1 MATVITQT
9 ANPAGVSASANVAT
23 YTAASIGTA
32 APNRIVVVLVGSEL
46 ASTPIASCTIGG
58 NAMTAGTQGNQGA
71 VYARAFY
78 LLYPTGTTADIAVT
92 FTTNSPT
99 STQNHIA
106 VYTVVGGTYSST
118 GADKS
123 TDMDSTDPLTTGSI
137 SIASGGGFIAVAAS
151 ATDTNAKSWANATED
166 IDADGGALR
175 FTTAT
180 RTTSLTT
187 TAVTCTGTTNGED
200 GALSYFIFGAN
211 TSPTVALNS
220 PADSATGVS
229 TTPLLDFTGTDTE
242 SNDVRYEV
250 QVATSA
256 FVDISASNLTTGT
269 DIDGGT
275 SSTTASVSPSSN
287 KLQLLSVASRT
298 AITADPNEPTATGN
312 GLTWVSIG
320 SVVYDNTSS
329 TRRRITLFRAMG
341 ASPSSGAI
349 TIDFGGQAQTS
360 VRWSLEEFTNA
371 DTSGTNGSGAIV
383 QTVTNFDPDADVTTL
398 TVTLAAFSNVNNATY
413 GTFAS
418 GDAETLVVG
427 SGFTSLSEGD
437 SGDSNIHLLA
447 EFKNSN
453 DTSVDMS
460 KPTFSELGGIAVEIK
475 NAVQPVIDAVS
486 GTDAGFANPDV
497 GGDTDPFTSGDNIQY
512 TVQSALSNS
521 TVYYW
526 RVRGIDPAGSNS
538 YGAWATT
545 RSFTTT
551 AAGGTVVKDM
561 MGMGMIPFPR

>member
-229 TTPLLDFTGTDTE
+229 TTPVLDFTGTDTE

-250 QVATSA
+250 QVHTSSSFPA
-256 FVDISASNLTTGT
+256 DMTASNLTTGT
-269 DIDGGT
+269 STTDDT
-275 SSTTASVSPSSN
+275 VYTTASISPSAYDLILCHIT
-287 KLQLLSVASRT
+287 LQRADSVAPST
-298 AITADPNEPTATGN
+298 PTVTGN
-312 GLTWVSIG
+312 GITYALIDRVD
-320 SVVYDNTSS
+320 YDIATTSRNT
-329 TRRRITLFRAMG
+329 TFLFRGMS

-349 TIDFGGQAQTS
+349 TITCGETTDQAIWAIDKVTG
-360 VRWSLEEFTNA
+360 A

-383 QTVTNFDPDADVTTL
+383 QSATNVETTGSGNSL
-398 TVTLAAFSNVNNATY
+398 TVTLGAFSSTDNATY
-413 GTFAS
+413 GAFADD
-418 GDAETLVVG
+418 GADNYTEG
-427 SGFTSLSEGD
+427 SGFTKLGYAQITSDLISQTEWK
-437 SGDSNIHLLA
+437 ST
-447 EFKNSN
+447 N
-453 DTSVDMS
+453 DTSVDIS
-460 KPTFSELGGIAVEIK
+460 FNVNDLVGGIAIEIK
-475 NAVQPVIDAVS
+475 KATTLIDAVS

>member
-229 TTPLLDFTGTDTE
+229 TTPVLDFTGTDAE

-250 QVATSA
+250 QVDTANTFNSQTIGIDAHSPSTEGVNVTSKTWSHTCSGSKRA
-256 FVDISASNLTTGT
+256 LIVGI
-269 DIDGGT
+269 GGRD
-275 SSTTASVSPSSN
+275 TTAADMVITGITYAGVAMTKIRSDAVTVDTSFRTELWYLIAPATGANDVVVTFAGTANFIGGGSVSLTNVPQSSSAIDASDGN
-287 KLQLLSVASRT
+287 TGISSSSADSITTNITTVADNALIIDMMYSRSLG
-298 AITADPNEPTATGN
+298 ATKN
-312 GLTWVSIG
+312 
-320 SVVYDNTSS
+320 
-329 TRRRITLFRAMG
+329 
-341 ASPSSGAI
+341 AS
-349 TIDFGGQAQTS
+349 QTE
-360 VRWSLEEFTNA
+360 LEK
-371 DTSGTNGSGAIV
+371 V
-383 QTVTNFDPDADVTTL
+383 
-398 TVTLAAFSNVNNATY
+398 
-413 GTFAS
+413 
-418 GDAETLVVG
+418 LV
-427 SGFTSLSEGD
+427 
-437 SGDSNIHLLA
+437 
-447 EFKNSN
+447 NSN
-453 DTSVDMS
+453 DDTTAMS
-460 KPTFSELGGIAVEIK
+460 YKFLASHGATTMSWTPDASDPIEDYSITVVSIA
-475 NAVQPVIDAVS
+475 PGCFIDAVS
-486 GTDAGFANPDV
+486 GTDVGFANPDT
-497 GGDTDPFTSGDNIQY
+497 GGDTDPFNSGENIQY

-526 RVRGIDPAGSNS
+526 RARGIDPSGSNS

>member
-229 TTPLLDFTGTDTE
+229 TTPVLDFTGTDAE

-250 QVATSA
+250 QVATST
-256 FVDISASNLTTGT
+256 FVDIAHDADSNSGIQTATNYNFNHTCTGTNLILFVGVAVRQGSYYSASAVTYNGVSMTRIRHDDNGAGNSRGSEIWYLINPATGT
-269 DIDGGT
+269 HAVDITISQDVGGGSYTGSDAHAVSFTGAKQSGVPDSQNGEGEAAATSHTTPTTTVANNSWIVSMFNGGSDDGATPT
-275 SSTTASVSPSSN
+275 SPMVASSVTNNTGNHTGALGYQGPVSP
-287 KLQLLSVASRT
+287 AG
-298 AITADPNEPTATGN
+298 ATN
-312 GLTWVSIG
+312 STWTVTSDTSAM
-320 SVVYDNTSS
+320 SVVS
-329 TRRRITLFRAMG
+329 FAP
-341 ASPSSGAI
+341 A
-349 TIDFGGQAQTS
+349 
-360 VRWSLEEFTNA
+360 
-371 DTSGTNGSGAIV
+371 
-383 QTVTNFDPDADVTTL
+383 TT
-398 TVTLAAFSNVNNATY
+398 
-413 GTFAS
+413 
-418 GDAETLVVG
+418 
-427 SGFTSLSEGD
+427 
-437 SGDSNIHLLA
+437 
-447 EFKNSN
+447 
-453 DTSVDMS
+453 
-460 KPTFSELGGIAVEIK
+460 
-475 NAVQPVIDAVS
+475 PVIDAVS

>member
-58 NAMTAGTQGNQGA
+58 NAMTAGTQGNRGA

-118 GADKS
+118 GADQS

-229 TTPLLDFTGTDTE
+229 TTPVLDFTGTDAE

-250 QVATSA
+250 QVHTSSSFPA
-256 FVDISASNLTTGT
+256 DMTASNLTTGT
-269 DIDGGT
+269 STTDGT
-275 SSTTASVSPSSN
+275 VYTTASISPSAYDLVLCHIT
-287 KLQLLSVASRT
+287 LQR
-298 AITADPNEPTATGN
+298 ADSAAPSTPTVTGN
-312 GLTWVSIG
+312 GIT
-320 SVVYDNTSS
+320 YDLIDRVDYDIATTSRNT
-329 TRRRITLFRAMG
+329 TFLFRGMS

-349 TIDFGGQAQTS
+349 TITCGETTDQAIWAIDKVTG
-360 VRWSLEEFTNA
+360 A

-383 QTVTNFDPDADVTTL
+383 QSATNVETTGSGNSL
-398 TVTLAAFSNVNNATY
+398 TVTLGAFSSTDNATY
-413 GTFAS
+413 GAFADD
-418 GDAETLVVG
+418 GADNYTEG
-427 SGFTSLSEGD
+427 SGFTKLGYAQITSDLVSQTEWK
-437 SGDSNIHLLA
+437 ST
-447 EFKNSN
+447 N
-453 DTSVDMS
+453 DTSVDIS
-460 KPTFSELGGIAVEIK
+460 FNVNDLVGGIAIEIK
-475 NAVQPVIDAVS
+475 KATTLIDAVS

>member
-118 GADKS
+118 GADQS

-151 ATDTNAKSWANATED
+151 ATDTKAKSWANATED

-229 TTPLLDFTGTDTE
+229 TTPVLDFTGTDAD

-250 QVATSA
+250 QVHTSSSFPA
-256 FVDISASNLTTGT
+256 DMTASNLTTGT
-269 DIDGGT
+269 STTDGT
-275 SSTTASVSPSSN
+275 VYTTASISPSAYDLVLCHIT
-287 KLQLLSVASRT
+287 LQR
-298 AITADPNEPTATGN
+298 ADSAAPSTPTVTGN
-312 GLTWVSIG
+312 GIT
-320 SVVYDNTSS
+320 YDLIDRVDYDIATTSRNT
-329 TRRRITLFRAMG
+329 TFLFRGMS

-349 TIDFGGQAQTS
+349 TITCGETTDQAIWAIDKVTG
-360 VRWSLEEFTNA
+360 A

-383 QTVTNFDPDADVTTL
+383 QSATNVETTGSGNSL
-398 TVTLAAFSNVNNATY
+398 TVTLGAFSSTDNATY
-413 GTFAS
+413 GAFADD
-418 GDAETLVVG
+418 GADDYTEG
-427 SGFTSLSEGD
+427 SGFTKLGYAQITSDLVSQTEWK
-437 SGDSNIHLLA
+437 ST
-447 EFKNSN
+447 N
-453 DTSVDMS
+453 DTSVDIS
-460 KPTFSELGGIAVEIK
+460 FNVNDLVGGIAIEIK
-475 NAVQPVIDAVS
+475 KATPLIDAVS